1 VWGVPPC
8 PIPPCTVRYQPSSSG
23 NILPSSP
30 AVPYHIGRVVHKG
43 FPVSLSTSKSLGND
57 QARMSS
63 SGFQLP
69 CHHSTS
75 TLGSS
80 HHRFTPRAT
89 SYTIYS
95 PQVFIPGEP
104 RYAPRGQDLPQARR
118 ILQLGQHNPHPPH
131 TQVTHAALSSQIIL
145 VFTTHQ

>member
-1 VWGVPPC
+1 VWGVPPR
-8 PIPPCTVRYQPSSSG
+8 PVPPCTVCYQPSSSG

-69 CHHSTS
+69 CHHITS

-89 SYTIYS
+89 SYTIYP
-95 PQVFIPGEP
+95 PQVSIPGGAQVCSTRARLASSSLYTP
-104 RYAPRGQDLPQARR
+104 TCSTQAS
-118 ILQLGQHNPHPPH
+118 PSTHPSH
-131 TQVTHAALSSQIIL
+131 TRSTL
-145 VFTTHQ
+145 FP